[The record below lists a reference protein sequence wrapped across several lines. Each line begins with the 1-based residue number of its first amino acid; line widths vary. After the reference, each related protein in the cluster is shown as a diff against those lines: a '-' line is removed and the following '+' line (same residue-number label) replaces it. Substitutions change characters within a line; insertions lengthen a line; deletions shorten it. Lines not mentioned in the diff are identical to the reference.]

1 MKSQLAELLD
11 GKQIAKQIQAEIKQE
26 VAEFCNQGFA
36 QPKLAAVLV
45 GGDPASEV
53 YVHNK
58 ERACHRVGILS
69 ELHRMP
75 ESTTTADLLDK
86 VDALNRDATVD
97 GILVQL
103 PLPRQI
109 DTQTVLDA
117 VSADKDVDAFHPYNV
132 GLISQGRPRFLP
144 CTPHGVAQLLARYQ
158 LKTRGKQVCIIGRS
172 DIVGK
177 PMASML
183 VQKDFGLGG
192 DYANATVTICHSQTP
207 DLPQL
212 TRQADI
218 LIAAIGSPRFVTVSM
233 VKPGAVVID
242 VGINRTEH
250 GLVGDVDFDQV
261 ATVASHLTPVPGG
274 IGPLTVTMLLKNTL
288 AAARGRNSKNA
299 PQNVS

>member
-1 MKSQLAELLD
+1 MKEMEETHLANLLD
-11 GKQIAKQIQAEIKQE
+11 GKQVAKRIQSEIKRE
-26 VAEFCNQGFA
+26 VAEFCRQGYDP
-36 QPKLAAVLV
+36 PKLAAVLV

-58 ERACHRVGILS
+58 ERACHRVGMLS
-69 ELHRMP
+69 ELHRLP
-75 ESTTTADLLDK
+75 ESTTTAELLLK
-86 VDALNRDATVD
+86 VGALNQDATVH

-103 PLPRQI
+103 PLPKQI

-144 CTPHGVAQLLARYQ
+144 CTPHGVAQLLAHYH
-158 LKTRGKQVCIIGRS
+158 LPTRGQRVCIIGRS

-183 VQKDFGLGG
+183 VQKDYGLGG

-207 DLPQL
+207 DLPEL

-218 LIAAIGSPRFVTVSM
+218 LIAAIGSPRFVNASM

-242 VGINRTEH
+242 VGINRTDQ

-261 ATVASHLTPVPGG
+261 ANVASHLTPVPGG

-288 AAARGRNSKNA
+288 AAARRD
-299 PQNVS
+299 